1 MILEL
6 LSKIKTSLNETRI
19 DIEKHLIKVFRGI
32 PPSHI
37 FRETVLVFHSLFPP
51 STRHFELNT
60 LSSIIVVE
68 IRLSMN
74 NKILTGC
81 FQDIMI
87 KDMM

>member
-6 LSKIKTSLNETRI
+6 LSKLETSLNETRI

-37 FRETVLVFHSLFPP
+37 FRETVLVVLHSLFPP
-51 STRHFELNT
+51 STRYFELNT
-60 LSSIIVVE
+60 LSFIIVVE

-74 NKILTGC
+74 NKILTAENS
-81 FQDIMI
+81 FV
-87 KDMM
+87 